1 MKKAPNDKPADPS
14 QQADPSNLNKRRKCR
29 AKNAKSL
36 TEQLAAHPIE
46 NAPPVLDNLEVPD
59 PFSEANDEVGE
70 S

>member
-1 MKKAPNDKPADPS
+1 MTPNDKPADPS
-14 QQADPSNLNKRRKCR
+14 QQADPLDSRKKRKRR

-46 NAPPVLDNLEVPD
+46 NAPPVLDELEV
-59 PFSEANDEVGE
+59 FSEATDEVGE